1 MWILGSH
8 NSWSYLP
15 VRKWWMKPLIFAA
28 KCQDL
33 NIKDQYNIYN
43 VRCFDL
49 RIRFDENDG
58 LIVAHGIIEYDINVI
73 ELLRCLK
80 VINSWGNCYIRV
92 IHEVRTK
99 KAHTQFS
106 VNCFKEFCNSIESFG
121 I

>member
-15 VRKWWMKPLIFAA
+15 VRKWWMKPLTFAA

-58 LIVAHGIIEYDINVI
+58 LIVAHGIIEYDINII
-73 ELLRCLK
+73 ELLLYHYFLVLK
-80 VINSWGNCYIRV
+80 VQYNLVHKNYLLLIRM
-92 IHEVRTK
+92 IR
-99 KAHTQFS
+99 
-106 VNCFKEFCNSIESFG
+106 
-121 I
+121 